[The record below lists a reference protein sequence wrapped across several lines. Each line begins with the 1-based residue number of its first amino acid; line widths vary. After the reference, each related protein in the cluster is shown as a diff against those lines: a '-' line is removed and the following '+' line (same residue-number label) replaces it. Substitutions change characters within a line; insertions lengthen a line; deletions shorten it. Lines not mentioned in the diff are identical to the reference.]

1 MAGRSRAQSEVIGIV
16 LLTAVIV
23 VLVSVA
29 GAIVLSERFEED
41 DDPLVSVE
49 SNATVDR
56 VRIDHTGGD
65 SLAAADVEVVV
76 RDGNDTRRITLSDF
90 DTTPGTR
97 FEAGSEWETSVT
109 LDPGEVTLIVV
120 HTPSETVLHE
130 ETYAVE

>member
-1 MAGRSRAQSEVIGIV
+1 MAERSRAQSEVIGIV

-76 RDGNDTRRITLSDF
+76 RDGNATRRITLSDF
-90 DTTPGTR
+90 DATPGSR

-109 LDPGEVTLIVV
+109 LDPGQVTLFVV

-130 ETYAVE
+130 ETHVVG

>member
-1 MAGRSRAQSEVIGIV
+1 MVGRSRAQSEVVGIV

-41 DDPLVSVE
+41 DDPLVSVG

-56 VRIDHTGGD
+56 VRIAHTGGD
-65 SLAAADVEVVV
+65 SLAADDVEVVV
-76 RDGNDTRRITLSDF
+76 RDGNGTTRIALSAF
-90 DTTPGTR
+90 EATPGSR

-109 LDPGEVTLIVV
+109 LDPGQVTLFVV

-130 ETYAVE
+130 ETHVVG